1 MKWPSWGRAR
11 EGSLRPEVE
20 GTFGDDILFT
30 RVVLLRFSGKVWQG
44 RGKALVGQ
52 SRITR
57 AVCAEGN
64 KGVMFATDGE
74 DVRHEGFSCGP
85 REFHPTTSTWND
97 LLH

>member
-1 MKWPSWGRAR
+1 MKTFMKWPSWGRAR

-30 RVVLLRFSGKVWQG
+30 RVVLLRCSGKVWQG

-57 AVCAEGN
+57 AV
-64 KGVMFATDGE
+64 
-74 DVRHEGFSCGP
+74 
-85 REFHPTTSTWND
+85 
-97 LLH
+97 